1 MNDITIND
9 KSKNFSDIFEDL
21 QNNIENLD
29 NISLKCITTEKW
41 LEQLGK
47 KTIS

>member
-9 KSKNFSDIFEDL
+9 KSKNFSDIFESFR
-21 QNNIENLD
+21 NNVENSD
-29 NISLKCITTEKW
+29 NISVKFITTEKW
-41 LEQLGK
+41 LEQLSK